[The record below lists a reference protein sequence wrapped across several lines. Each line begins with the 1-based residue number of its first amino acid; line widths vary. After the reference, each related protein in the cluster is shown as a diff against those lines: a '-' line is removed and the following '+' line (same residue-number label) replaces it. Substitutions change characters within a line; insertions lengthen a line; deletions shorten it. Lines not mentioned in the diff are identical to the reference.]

1 MNRKINRQHHIFF
14 FSNLLGP
21 YFACNSGMKI
31 SKLKLKSKIDHL
43 YEVYNRRQYVDPD
56 PLLFLYDYPN
66 VRDREIAGIIASSLA
81 YGRVAMIMQA
91 VSAVLE
97 KMGPDLRRFVVNTDS
112 KHIAGMFQNF
122 KYRFATGDH
131 LCALVM
137 GLQRVIADYGS
148 IETCFTAD
156 QTDGTD
162 LSKGLARVRTRV
174 VEAGGAGHLLAD
186 PVKASA
192 CKRSHLF
199 LRWMVRKDQVDPGGW
214 SNVSAAALTYPID
227 AHMFKIGHLLGF
239 TKRKNADKVCAAQIT
254 QGFRRICPE
263 DPVKYD
269 FCLTRFGIRDGLD
282 ISELKRF
289 LKDDSYHVQRI

>member
-1 MNRKINRQHHIFF
+1 
-14 FSNLLGP
+14 
-21 YFACNSGMKI
+21 MKI
-31 SKLKLKSKIDHL
+31 DTQKLKTKLDQL
-43 YEVYNRRQYVDPD
+43 YAVYNHKQYIDPD
-56 PLLFLYDYPN
+56 PLLFLYDYPD

-81 YGRVAMIMQA
+81 YGRVVMIMQA

-97 KMGPDLRRFVVNTDS
+97 KMGPDLHGFVRNADP
-112 KHIAGMFQNF
+112 KHIAGIFENF

-131 LCALVM
+131 LIALIM
-137 GLQRVIADYGS
+137 GLHGIIADYGS
-148 IETCFTAD
+148 LEACFTAD
-156 QTDGTD
+156 HTDETD
-162 LSKGLARVRTRV
+162 LSKGLARIRTRV
-174 VEAGGAGHLLAD
+174 VQAGGAGHLLAD

-214 SNVSAAALTYPID
+214 SKVSAAALTCPID

-239 TKRKNADKVCAAQIT
+239 TKRKSADKVCAAQIT
-254 QGFRRICPE
+254 EGFRRICPE

-289 LKDDSYHVQRI
+289 LKDDEHHVLRV

>member
-1 MNRKINRQHHIFF
+1 MAKH
-14 FSNLLGP
+14 
-21 YFACNSGMKI
+21 
-31 SKLKLKSKIDHL
+31 KLKTKLDQL
-43 YEVYNRRQYVDPD
+43 YAVYNRKQYVDPD
-56 PLLFLYDYPN
+56 PLLFLYDYPD

-81 YGRVAMIMQA
+81 YGRVGMIMQA
-91 VSAVLE
+91 VSAVLDQI
-97 KMGPDLRRFVVNTDS
+97 GPDIHEFVVNADP
-112 KHIAGMFQNF
+112 KRIAGMFQHF

-131 LCALVM
+131 LIALIM
-137 GLQRVIADYGS
+137 GLQRVIADYGT
-148 IETCFTAD
+148 IEACFTENHA
-156 QTDGTD
+156 GETD
-162 LSKGLARVRTRV
+162 LSKGLARIRNRV

-214 SNVSAAALTYPID
+214 ANVSAATLTCPVD

-239 TKRKNADKVCAAQIT
+239 TKRKCADKVCAAQIT
-254 QGFRRICPE
+254 EGFKRICPE

-282 ISELKRF
+282 ISELKQF
-289 LKDDSYHVQRI
+289 LKDDSYHVQRV